1 MTRFSHVLALALIAA
16 ASGCGKDISAPVAA
30 TLITPPQKKPA
41 DPSAPSLSV
50 EVYPV
55 SSPTRYTGEPVYLS
69 AHVGLAGK
77 PVVGDTVTWTVVSG
91 GGNFTF
97 PKQVT
102 DELGNATQYWW
113 LGPLVGVQQAKASI
127 TYTSADKT
135 VGVATVESAF
145 SVPAA
150 APPPPPPLQPSPIA
164 LHFDGTTWSVSA
176 EDTTHGCCGAVMR
189 SVWGTSSS
197 NVFAGGGNC
206 PVGPF
211 VMQYDGTAW
220 QGIPTGCS
228 GGLDGVISISGTSP
242 SDVFAIAHTAY
253 PPNSSSGIKHF
264 DGHTWT
270 DLYGEGCSLFTATCV
285 QPTALWAR
293 APNDVLTVGV
303 GGEILHYDGA
313 AWTAQQSGTST
324 NLLAVWGDRASGT
337 AFAVGQAGTILSYDG
352 SAWHPQASGTTQNL
366 SSVWGTS
373 PTDVFAV
380 GTAGTIL
387 HFDGTAWT
395 PQRSGTSVNLKGVWG
410 NAPNSFFAVG
420 DAGTVAHYDGSGWT
434 VKTVDGLSVVNAVWG
449 TSGSDVFAVG
459 VSKY

>member
-16 ASGCGKDISAPVAA
+16 GSGCGKDISAPVAA
-30 TLITPPQKKPA
+30 TVVTPPQTKPA

-91 GGNFTF
+91 GGKFTF
-97 PKQVT
+97 TKQAT

-127 TYTSADKT
+127 TYTSADKA
-135 VGVATVESAF
+135 VGVATVESSF

-150 APPPPPPLQPSPIA
+150 AAPQPPPLRASAIA
-164 LHFDGTTWSVSA
+164 LHFDGTNWSVSA
-176 EDTTHGCCGAVMR
+176 EESTHGCCGAVMY

-206 PVGPF
+206 SVGPF
-211 VMQYDGTAW
+211 VTRYDGAAW
-220 QGIPTGCS
+220 QNIPASCG
-228 GGLDGVISISGTSP
+228 GGLDGVISISGSSP
-242 SDVFAIAHTAY
+242 NDVFAVFHQAY
-253 PPNSSSGIKHF
+253 PPNSTSWIKHF
-264 DGHTWT
+264 DGQTWT
-270 DLYGEGCSLFTATCV
+270 DSHVEGCSLFNQTCV
-285 QPTALWAR
+285 QPTALWTRSA
-293 APNDVLTVGV
+293 NDVLSVGV
-303 GGEILHYDGA
+303 GGEILHYDGT
-313 AWTAQQSGTST
+313 AWTAQQSGMTTS
-324 NLLAVWGDRASGT
+324 LSAIWGDRASGV
-337 AFAVGQAGTILSYDG
+337 AFAVGGAGTILSYDG
-352 SAWHPQASGTTQNL
+352 SSWHPQASGTTQNL
-366 SSVWGTS
+366 TGVWGTS

-380 GTAGTIL
+380 GAAGTIL

-395 PQRSGTSVNLKGVWG
+395 AQGSGTSANFKGVWG
-410 NAPNSFFAVG
+410 NAPDSFFAVG
-420 DAGTVAHYDGSGWT
+420 DAGTIAHYDGSTWT
-434 VKTVDGLSVVNAVWG
+434 SQTVTGLAIVNAVWG